1 MKNRVRTIVYQLFMS
16 FVMLW
21 SFGMFPTIA
30 SAQTP
35 EEMNKALQDLFG
47 QAGVEMKKPAA
58 QRRQEERDRIQ
69 KAREAASK
77 IPPAANLEGAW
88 RLTAHD
94 KSLDLVLYET
104 KGSSYAE
111 KIYDG
116 FVQDAVS
123 NCVLPVNIRIP
134 DRHPHPVVATY
145 STNRYYIQTDGGQIT
160 DHSKVYPELM
170 TGNCGGGSEDVMA
183 QSSLYGRLNLA
194 ADRQWSG
201 KLAVNRRIDAT
212 QLEAT
217 LIPSTIT
224 PILREYLTTVKLTR
238 EGIPEKS
245 IYASM
250 APKNN
255 PFADKELQG
264 KDAEL
269 VGELP
274 TGGTYVEAIYRN
286 LPNKVAV
293 ADRRFA
299 RLYVKA
305 MTGEGNRAYQD
316 LSSLLSGKGFLT
328 ERERAAMDEWVA
340 NQSLLPAAY
349 VTYLF
354 RYEDTFPQCMGPNPK
369 SVHIPWV
376 AITKTDYGFGVQS
389 ERVTS
394 SNTIVHT
401 VPERLYDRLV
411 PISRADPYQ
420 AEASD
425 RILNLMHGD
434 KERLV
439 VSDVTA
445 ATHAFMSKL
454 SCNTPEKSQFE
465 ANLFSM
471 YDKHNA
477 AQNERMARANG
488 HK

>member
-21 SFGMFPTIA
+21 SFSMLPTMA

-47 QAGVEMKKPAA
+47 QSGVEMKKPAA

-69 KAREAASK
+69 KAREAASN
-77 IPPAANLEGAW
+77 IPAAANLEGPW
-88 RLTAHD
+88 RLTVPNR
-94 KSLDLVLYET
+94 SLDLVLYET

-111 KIYDG
+111 RIYDG
-116 FVQDAVS
+116 FAHDTVRD
-123 NCVLPVNIRIP
+123 CILPIHIRIP
-134 DRHPHPVVATY
+134 DKYPRSVTAQYNT
-145 STNRYYIQTDGGQIT
+145 SRYYIQTDGGQIT
-160 DHSKVYPELM
+160 DHSKIYPELM
-170 TGNCGGGSEDVMA
+170 SENCGGGSEDVMA

-201 KLAVNRRIDAT
+201 ELAVNRRIDAT

-224 PILREYLTTVKLTR
+224 PTLREYLTTVKLTR

-250 APKNN
+250 APTNN

-269 VGELP
+269 IRELP
-274 TGGTYVEAIYRN
+274 TGGNYVEAIYRN
-286 LPNKVAV
+286 LPNKVA
-293 ADRRFA
+293 ASDRRFS

-305 MTGEGNRAYQD
+305 MTGEGNQAYQD
-316 LSSLLSGKGFLT
+316 LGSLLSGKGFLT
-328 ERERAAMDEWVA
+328 ERERSAMDEWVA

-354 RYEDTFPQCMGPNPK
+354 HYEDAFPQCMGPNPK
-369 SVHIPWV
+369 SVRIPWI
-376 AITKTDYGFGVQS
+376 AITKTDYGLGVES

-394 SNTIVHT
+394 PNTIVHT
-401 VPERLYDRLV
+401 VPDRLYDRLV

-425 RILNLMHGD
+425 SILNLMHSD
-434 KERLV
+434 KERLE

-445 ATHAFMSKL
+445 ATRAFMSKL
-454 SCNTPEKSQFE
+454 SCNTPEQSQFE

-477 AQNERMARANG
+477 AQNERVARANG